1 MICKNPFGTN
11 LYTAHSQ
18 IRNTQ
23 TVETSSAQLIV
34 KHELFSFLMLLNLGE
49 HEHFHCSQQGQP
61 SEFHPN
67 MLFLATRIWL
77 TLGFS
82 PSFSGQ
88 IWMPANER
96 SGDPVERS
104 ARKPTRFIWKIF
116 DFINLQKIISCN
128 SNQVILK

>member
-34 KHELFSFLMLLNLGE
+34 KHELFSFLMLLN
-49 HEHFHCSQQGQP
+49 FY
-61 SEFHPN
+61 
-67 MLFLATRIWL
+67 ATRIWL

-96 SGDPVERS
+96 PGDPVERS

-128 SNQVILK
+128 SN